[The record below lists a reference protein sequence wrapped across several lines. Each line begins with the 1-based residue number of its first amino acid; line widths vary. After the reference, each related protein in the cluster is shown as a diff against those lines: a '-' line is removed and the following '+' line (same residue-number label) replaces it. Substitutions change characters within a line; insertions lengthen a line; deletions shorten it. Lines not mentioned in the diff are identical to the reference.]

1 MAVSCDPL
9 KLWRRLLALL
19 PPWGSPLG
27 LPHPLPLSCY
37 GHTGCHPSRPSPRSS
52 RKLAPVLVTGHAGI
66 LHWSHQFSG
75 LSLPLGS
82 FLREYNK
89 HILTHFLNFP
99 CAAHTSQL
107 KNCSVWPLNIL
118 PCMGLTYKQPQSVK
132 SGGNSQI
139 KPARIL
145 VLNDKQTIWLKALL
159 HSQQLQRLYCQVTK
173 CWPHFWVFFNEEHSY
188 FRNQQPELRQKM

>member
-1 MAVSCDPL
+1 MVKAKQRTNKTIQTNNKVPGDPIVTRFFLSCPMAVSCDPL

-19 PPWGSPLG
+19 PPWGSLLG
-27 LPHPLPLSCY
+27 LPHPSPPPCY
-37 GHTGCHPSRPSPRSS
+37 GHTGCHPSRPSPWSS

-99 CAAHTSQL
+99 CAAHTRSAEKLFCLTFKYLTLHGFNLQATTICENWRKFSDKASQDL
-107 KNCSVWPLNIL
+107 GFKW
-118 PCMGLTYKQPQSVK
+118 
-132 SGGNSQI
+132 
-139 KPARIL
+139 
-145 VLNDKQTIWLKALL
+145 
-159 HSQQLQRLYCQVTK
+159 
-173 CWPHFWVFFNEEHSY
+173 
-188 FRNQQPELRQKM
+188 